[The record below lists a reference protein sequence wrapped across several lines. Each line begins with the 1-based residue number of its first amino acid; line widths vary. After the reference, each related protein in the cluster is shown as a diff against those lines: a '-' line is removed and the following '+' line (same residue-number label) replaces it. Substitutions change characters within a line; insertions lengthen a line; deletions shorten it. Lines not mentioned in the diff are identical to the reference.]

1 MAIRKNNQY
10 NQIRT
15 DLEARSLYKP
25 ENPYTINNN
34 NLVKVVNSIAGLIP
48 GKSIDITNT
57 VYGRLLGIGANT
69 PITTIGAK
77 MYGKNIAQSVTSF
90 GFSDAMPSV
99 NLRNLFDDD
108 PKTKLLTKK
117 EDYRIT
123 RDENKTTIGSIL
135 QDITNQSPK
144 LSNTIFTGRGNLAP
158 FDKFPN
164 TFDYIR
170 NTGKGQ
176 LNQYY
181 ANLSRN
187 LYVQSSEDFIEASAN
202 QGYKVD
208 KVTKAL
214 LNKSYF
220 PTNDYENFRE
230 GQAASDEV
238 RSELVLFREDN
249 NEERIAEY
257 GSEITTLGM
266 GRTKKTPFQNVAQNL
281 PNQEPDIDFE
291 FEDSSFGFNENI
303 NDQIIWGR
311 DTNIIGYGVRSGAL
325 SYTKGLLQARG
336 GKGYFDQTKK
346 KFTIKGEQHYN
357 GSPLT
362 RDLSGNPIRIRQHNI
377 LDPYNNYGKAIRF
390 TGNII
395 YNAPVESVISKTVI
409 PKMHPIIDSSNA
421 INNKNMMFSIEN
433 LAYILND
440 EGYLGDGFGKNTKV
454 PKSEVG
460 YNRGRLMWFAP
471 YDVVVDETASAKYE
485 TTQFIGRSE
494 PIYSYQTSERSARL
508 SFKLIIDY
516 PPQVDGESHGNIAKF
531 FAFGGKFNEKAKNV
545 DINALKAERVRLENE
560 ISKIQPT
567 ESLLTPSGLLNEKK
581 VINAFFDNDIREVKT
596 SIEKGYEDGIV
607 TDQDNGEFKLNV
619 PFKSQVDNIVR
630 ILTTPI
636 NNTPAYKFYDLQF
649 IGRASRLYNDRNR
662 EQAYNTLLGE
672 DRGKSLKNYVEEKF
686 SKITNLTFE
695 QAGVSAIVYT
705 EGSENGSEEGQNIE
719 GIPLMNVKQERTAW
733 CNISQNNYVDKKRV
747 HITNDQ
753 LKIKEVLIEQLQA
766 IETQINAASKV
777 QTDERIFNRVEIG
790 DRAMKGFES
799 MKKLTLSPV
808 FHSQTPE
815 DFHRRLTFLHQCTRQ
830 GNSVINE
837 TSRKQEIPTPSN
849 SVFGR
854 PPICVLRL
862 GDMFHSKIIIETI
875 DFDYGESIWDI
886 NPEGMGMQFMMADI
900 TISMK
905 IIGGQSLKGAID
917 VIQNAE
923 SFNYYANSTYYKN
936 DVYKTAI
943 KVEDAQILGDNT
955 LINAKGE
962 NRFGVNI
969 DGRFGALNKVEVD
982 DLNRDVDSANN

>member
-1 MAIRKNNQY
+1 MTAIRKNNQY
-10 NQIRT
+10 NQIRS
-15 DLEARSLYKP
+15 DLEARSLYSP

-34 NLVKVVNSIAGLIP
+34 NLVKAVNSIAGLIP
-48 GKSIDITNT
+48 GKSVDITNT
-57 VYGRLLGIGANT
+57 VIGRVFLTNQT
-69 PITTIGAK
+69 PIMTIGLQQYAK
-77 MYGKNIAQSVTSF
+77 HLAQSVTSY
-90 GFSDAMPSV
+90 GISDAFPSV
-99 NLRNLFDDD
+99 NVRNLFDGD
-108 PKTKLLTKK
+108 PNTKLLTKK

-187 LYVQSSEDFIEASAN
+187 LYIQSSDDFIDASAN
-202 QGYKVD
+202 QGYKVS

-220 PTNDYENFRE
+220 PTDDYDNFPD

-238 RSELVLFREDN
+238 RSELVQFREDS
-249 NEERIAEY
+249 NEESIAEY
-257 GSEITTLGM
+257 GSEITTLGL

-281 PNQEPDIDFE
+281 PNQEQAIDFE
-291 FEDSSFGFNENI
+291 FGEGSYGFNENI
-303 NDQIIWGR
+303 NDQIVWGR
-311 DTNIIGYGVRSGAL
+311 DTDIRKYGVRAGAL

-346 KFTIKGEQHYN
+346 NFTINGEQHYN

-362 RDLSGNPIRIRQHNI
+362 RDLQGRVTRIRQHNI

-390 TGNII
+390 TGNTL
-395 YNAPVESVISKTVI
+395 YNAPVESVINKTII
-409 PKMHPIIDSSNA
+409 PKMHPIIDSSSN
-421 INNKNMMFSIEN
+421 IDNSNMMFSIEN

-440 EGYLGDGFGKNTKV
+440 KGYLGDGLNTKV

-460 YNRGRLMWFAP
+460 FNRGRLMWFAP
-471 YDVVVDETASAKYE
+471 YDVEVNETASAKYE
-485 TTQFIGRSE
+485 STQFIGRSE

-508 SFKLIIDY
+508 SFKLIVDY
-516 PPQVDGESHGNIAKF
+516 PPQVDGQSHGDIAKF
-531 FAFGGKFNEKAKNV
+531 FAFGGNFNEKAKNV
-545 DINALKAERVRLENE
+545 DIDSLKAKKVELENE

-567 ESLLTPSGLLNEKK
+567 EKLFTPSGLLLGEHK
-581 VINAFFDNDIREVKT
+581 INAFFDNDVRSVDATIAA
-596 SIEKGYEDGIV
+596 GYEDGIK
-607 TDQDNGEFKLNV
+607 TPNEETEFSLNIN
-619 PFKSQVDNIVR
+619 FASEVDAVVQA
-630 ILTTPI
+630 LTGLTNQTPS
-636 NNTPAYKFYDLQF
+636 YKFYKLVF
-649 IGRASRLYNDRNR
+649 IGSASKLYNNKNK
-662 EQAYNTLLGE
+662 EQAYNTKLGE
-672 DRGKSLKNYVEEKF
+672 DRATSLKEYVEKKF
-686 SKITNLTFE
+686 KALTDKTFE
-695 QAGVSAIVYT
+695 QAGISFQIKT
-705 EGSENGSEEGQNIE
+705 EGSGNGSTVGGTIK
-719 GIPLMNVKQERTAW
+719 GIPLKNVKEERTAW
-733 CNISQNNYVDKKRV
+733 CNISQSDFIDKKTVELTPDQIKMRDGF
-747 HITNDQ
+747 ITQ
-753 LKIKEVLIEQLQA
+753 VQA

-777 QTDERIFNRVEIG
+777 QTDERIFNRIEIG

-830 GNSVINE
+830 GNSVINS
-837 TSRKQEIPTPSN
+837 TSKNQDIPTASN

-862 GDMFHSKIIIETI
+862 GDMFHSKVIIETV
-875 DFDYGESIWDI
+875 DFDYSESIWDI
-886 NPEGMGMQFMMADI
+886 NPEGMGMQFMIADI

-905 IIGGQSLKGAID
+905 IIGGQSLKGAVD

-923 SFNYYANSTYYKN
+923 SFNYYANSTFYKN
-936 DVYKTAI
+936 DVYKTAR
-943 KVEDAQILGDNT
+943 KVEDAQYKDSRTLTNRKGFDRFGQNITGILGGK
-955 LINAKGE
+955 LKG
-962 NRFGVNI
+962 
-969 DGRFGALNKVEVD
+969 L
-982 DLNRDVDSANN
+982 